1 MPLHLCRLFLLNRT
15 QQIAINMLWQ
25 GILLGLTF
33 SVITGPLMFSI
44 IQASLARGFRA
55 GFCVAAGIW
64 VSDLFFILL
73 VWQGLTAVQAVIA
86 WPGFRFWAGLAGG
99 LLLIGFGLNS
109 LRKARNP
116 AAPALAEQ
124 VLDVLDGPEPPGAPP
139 NWTHWGYAGYW
150 LRGFIINTVNPF
162 TVFFWLGIATGVVL
176 PNEWSGRDILL
187 FFGGMMG
194 VLVLMD
200 TLKAYAA
207 KRLRRFLTP
216 KHTRWVQ
223 RGIGVALMAFGVA
236 LIFRAL

>member
-1 MPLHLCRLFLLNRT
+1 
-15 QQIAINMLWQ
+15 MLWQ

-44 IQASLARGFRA
+44 IQASLVRGFRA
-55 GFCVAAGIW
+55 GFAVAAGIW
-64 VSDLFFILL
+64 FSDLLFILL
-73 VWQGLTAVQAVIA
+73 VWQGLTAVQAVTA

-109 LRKARNP
+109 LRNAKKTT
-116 AAPALAEQ
+116 APTLSEQ

-162 TVFFWLGIATGVVL
+162 TVFFWIGIATGVVL
-176 PNEWSGRDILL
+176 PNQWSSRDILL
-187 FFGGMMG
+187 FFGGMMV
-194 VLVLMD
+194 VLVLAD

-216 KHTRWVQ
+216 DHTRQVQ
-223 RGIGVALMAFGVA
+223 RGIGVTLILFGIALMV
-236 LIFRAL
+236 RAL